1 MLGAVSHGCVN
12 SLSGQ
17 GLSVRCV
24 FLCWFARLSLGLI
37 QLIHKRLNN
46 HYQASS
52 LEKFW
57 PKALKRSL
65 NLKSSFWI
73 KLKHLCWIFITLEH
87 FFPSVCR
94 GLAQKVTL
102 VQTIPKCFK
111 FFLFHQRALTVQA
124 DASVILPVTL
134 EFFYK
139 SWIFSIITMTSG

>member
-1 MLGAVSHGCVN
+1 MLGAVSHGCANV
-12 SLSGQ
+12 LSGQ

-24 FLCWFARLSLGLI
+24 FLWFARLSLGLI
-37 QLIHKRLNN
+37 QLTHKRLNN

-65 NLKSSFWI
+65 NLKSSFLI
-73 KLKHLCWIFITLEH
+73 ELKHLFWIFITLEL

-102 VQTIPKCFK
+102 DADYSKMLKI
-111 FFLFHQRALTVQA
+111 LFISPESTHS
-124 DASVILPVTL
+124 ASWCLSHSSCNPRILL
-134 EFFYK
+134 
-139 SWIFSIITMTSG
+139 